1 MREEGRGTGLRYMPA
16 LDGLRALAVL
26 AVLLYHG
33 DVSWA
38 EGGYLGVDAF
48 FVLSGFLITS
58 LLLAEWSGAGRIDLA
73 AFGGRRARR
82 LLPALVLVLAAVAV
96 YAAIVAL
103 PNELDQLRHDS
114 FATLGYVANW
124 NQILSDSSYFDQFAA
139 PSALRHTWSLAIE
152 EQFYLVWPLVV
163 LGVLKWRRGSHRALF
178 ITCAVL
184 ATASTIWMAV
194 LYEPGRDP
202 SRVYYGTDT
211 RAQSLLIGAMLAVLV
226 THFGGLDARRWRPA
240 LHGAALVALGLLL
253 SMWITTDEGDGWQ
266 FRGGYALAAVLVTVV
281 IASVTQLEGGGP
293 LGAALSW
300 RPVVLIGLISYGL
313 YLWHWP
319 IYVWLSSNRTG
330 LTGPALLALRLA
342 VTFAAATAS
351 YIFVEHPIRR
361 GSLRGWHV
369 RVGAPATAAV
379 LIAAVLFTTTG
390 GVPSVVEDV
399 SASELVAPT
408 PTAPTRTAE
417 PVTPQAEEPP
427 RVLLVG
433 DSMARSLGSGIERVA
448 AREGFQFW
456 DASVPG
462 CGLASDVGER
472 WFAEWRGIDANCL
485 PAWRERWPGQLA
497 AFDPDIVIALFG
509 AQDAFDRRVDG
520 TEIRFDDA
528 EGSLLAQRDL
538 TEALTLLSST
548 GAQVTLLTTPY
559 YVLGWPQLVEVERSP
574 LNERWIDR
582 YNLLQRAVAARLA
595 ETTRDRMK
603 IIDLNRYLAPERTWT
618 DTVAGIKVRSFDRCH
633 LSPEG
638 ADFVAAWL
646 VPRLLNV

>member
-1 MREEGRGTGLRYMPA
+1 
-16 LDGLRALAVL
+16 
-26 AVLLYHG
+26 
-33 DVSWA
+33 
-38 EGGYLGVDAF
+38 
-48 FVLSGFLITS
+48 
-58 LLLAEWSGAGRIDLA
+58 
-73 AFGGRRARR
+73 
-82 LLPALVLVLAAVAV
+82 
-96 YAAIVAL
+96 
-103 PNELDQLRHDS
+103 
-114 FATLGYVANW
+114 
-124 NQILSDSSYFDQFAA
+124 
-139 PSALRHTWSLAIE
+139 
-152 EQFYLVWPLVV
+152 
-163 LGVLKWRRGSHRALF
+163 
-178 ITCAVL
+178 
-184 ATASTIWMAV
+184 MAV

-226 THFGGLDARRWRPA
+226 THFGGLDARRWRTA

-266 FRGGYALAAVLVTVV
+266 FLGGYALAAVLVTVV
-281 IASVTQLEGGGP
+281 IASVTQREGSGP

-351 YIFVEHPIRR
+351 YVFVEHPIRR

-379 LIAAVLFTTTG
+379 LIAAVRVHHHGRRAVGRRGRLRIRACRADTDRADTDCG
-390 GVPSVVEDV
+390 RPPHRKQKIRPV
-399 SASELVAPT
+399 SCSSETRWRAASGLASNAWP
-408 PTAPTRTAE
+408 
-417 PVTPQAEEPP
+417 
-427 RVLLVG
+427 
-433 DSMARSLGSGIERVA
+433 
-448 AREGFQFW
+448 REGFQFW

-472 WFAEWRGIDANCL
+472 WFAEWRGIDPNCL

-509 AQDAFDRRVDG
+509 AQDAFDRRVDD

-548 GAQVTLLTTPY
+548 GAEVTLLTTPY

-646 VPRLLNV
+646 VPRLLNA